1 MATRALA
8 SLAPAPRSR
17 ALTPARGRAAPA
29 SRRPLVTPRASAG
42 DAPVSE
48 STRASETPP
57 APSSSVV
64 VFGANGKTGRRCVA
78 RAAAAGARVV
88 ACTRAGDFSSTGL
101 ENAHLVEARAGDVSK
116 ATDADLRSILRGRD
130 AAIFAASAS
139 PSGGTPQ
146 EVDKAGLVKVAA
158 ACVAENVKRLVIV
171 SSGSVSKPLSPVY
184 VFLNFFGG
192 VMRAKIEGEDAVR
205 AMYVARESCDYV
217 VIRPGGLT
225 EDPARGATAVELN
238 QGDEKSG
245 RISREDVA
253 SLCVAAAMAGGTEV
267 ARNATFECYW
277 ADTANDLRDVGFANA
292 LAAFSPSS
300 DDDGSGSL
308 RPTGRE
314 RRGETWADLLDGLEP
329 DRPGVAQQ
337 GWGPSL

>member
-8 SLAPAPRSR
+8 SLAPAPRAR
-17 ALTPARGRAAPA
+17 ALTSARGRAARA
-29 SRRPLVTPRASAG
+29 SRRPLTTRASAG
-42 DAPVSE
+42 AAPDPE
-48 STRASETPP
+48 SSPASETPP
-57 APSSSVV
+57 AASFSVV
-64 VFGANGKTGRRCVA
+64 VFGANGKTGKRCVA

-88 ACTRAGDFSSTGL
+88 ACTRAGDFNAAGL
-101 ENAHLVEARAGDVSK
+101 ENASLVEARAGDIAK
-116 ATDADLRSILRGRD
+116 ASDEALRSILRGRD

-139 PSGGTPQ
+139 PGGGSPQ

-158 ACVAENVKRLVIV
+158 ACVAEKVKRLVIV

-205 AMYVARESCDYV
+205 AVYVARDGCDYV
-217 VIRPGGLT
+217 VVRPGGLT
-225 EDPARGATAVELN
+225 EDPARGARAMELN

-245 RISREDVA
+245 RVSREDVA
-253 SLCVAAAMAGGTEV
+253 DLCVAAAMAAGSET
-267 ARNATFECYW
+267 ARNATFEAYW
-277 ADTANDLRDVGFANA
+277 ADTANDLRDVGISNA
-292 LAAFSPSS
+292 LGVFSGDDASKAATN
-300 DDDGSGSL
+300 
-308 RPTGRE
+308 TGFE
-314 RRGETWADLLDGLEP
+314 RRGETWGDLLDGLEP

>member
-8 SLAPAPRSR
+8 SLAPAPRAR
-17 ALTPARGRAAPA
+17 ALTSARGRAARA
-29 SRRPLVTPRASAG
+29 SRRPLTTRASAG
-42 DAPVSE
+42 AAPDPE
-48 STRASETPP
+48 SETPP
-57 APSSSVV
+57 AASFSVV

-88 ACTRAGDFSSTGL
+88 ACTRAGDFNAAGL
-101 ENAHLVEARAGDVSK
+101 ENASLVEARAGDVAK
-116 ATDADLRSILRGRD
+116 ASDEALRSILRGGD

-139 PSGGTPQ
+139 PGGGSPQ

-158 ACVAENVKRLVIV
+158 ACVAEKVKRLVIV

-205 AMYVARESCDYV
+205 AMYVARDGCDYV
-217 VIRPGGLT
+217 VVRPGGLT
-225 EDPARGATAVELN
+225 EDPARGARFIELN

-245 RISREDVA
+245 RVSREDVA
-253 SLCVAAAMAGGTEV
+253 DLCVAAAMAAGSET
-267 ARNATFECYW
+267 ARNATFEAYW
-277 ADTANDLRDVGFANA
+277 ADTANDLRDVGITNA
-292 LAAFSPSS
+292 LGVFSGNDAASKTATN
-300 DDDGSGSL
+300 
-308 RPTGRE
+308 TGFE
-314 RRGETWADLLDGLEP
+314 RRGETWGDLLDGLEP

>member
-8 SLAPAPRSR
+8 SLAPAPRAR
-17 ALTPARGRAAPA
+17 ALTSARGRAARA
-29 SRRPLVTPRASAG
+29 SRRPLTTRASAG
-42 DAPVSE
+42 AAPDPE
-48 STRASETPP
+48 SSPASET
-57 APSSSVV
+57 ASFSVV

-88 ACTRAGDFSSTGL
+88 ACTRAGDFNAAGL
-101 ENAHLVEARAGDVSK
+101 ENASLVEARAGDVAK
-116 ATDADLRSILRGRD
+116 ASDEALRSILRGGD

-139 PSGGTPQ
+139 PGGGSPQ

-158 ACVAENVKRLVIV
+158 ACVAEKVKRLVIV

-205 AMYVARESCDYV
+205 AMYVAREFCDYV
-217 VIRPGGLT
+217 VVRPGGLT
-225 EDPARGATAVELN
+225 EDPARGARFIELN

-245 RISREDVA
+245 RVSREDVA
-253 SLCVAAAMAGGTEV
+253 DLCVAAAMAAGSET
-267 ARNATFECYW
+267 ARNATFEAYW
-277 ADTANDLRDVGFANA
+277 ADTANDLRDVGITNA
-292 LAAFSPSS
+292 LGVFSGNDASEAA
-300 DDDGSGSL
+300 GKN
-308 RPTGRE
+308 TGFE
-314 RRGETWADLLDGLEP
+314 RRGETWGDLLEGLEP

>member
-8 SLAPAPRSR
+8 SLAPAPRAR
-17 ALTPARGRAAPA
+17 ALTSARGRAARA
-29 SRRPLVTPRASAG
+29 SRRPLTTRASAG
-42 DAPVSE
+42 AAPDPE
-48 STRASETPP
+48 SSPASET
-57 APSSSVV
+57 ASFSVV

-88 ACTRAGDFSSTGL
+88 ACTRAGDFNAAGL
-101 ENAHLVEARAGDVSK
+101 ENASLVEARAGDVAK
-116 ATDADLRSILRGRD
+116 ASDEALRSILRGRD

-139 PSGGTPQ
+139 PGGGSPQ

-158 ACVAENVKRLVIV
+158 ACVAEKVKRLVIV

-205 AMYVARESCDYV
+205 AMYVAREFCDYV
-217 VIRPGGLT
+217 VVRPGGLT
-225 EDPARGATAVELN
+225 EDPARGARFIELN

-245 RISREDVA
+245 RVSREDVA
-253 SLCVAAAMAGGTEV
+253 DLCVAAAMAAGSET
-267 ARNATFECYW
+267 ARNATFEAYW
-277 ADTANDLRDVGFANA
+277 ADTANDLRDVGITNA
-292 LAAFSPSS
+292 LGVFSGNDAASKAATNN
-300 DDDGSGSL
+300 
-308 RPTGRE
+308 TGFE
-314 RRGETWADLLDGLEP
+314 RRGETWGDLLEGLEP